1 MTSPPPI
8 LISGLVNIETTVR
21 VDGFPIPY
29 FPVRYPFFGVRSTV
43 SGVGVNVSAALA
55 TLGNS
60 VRLLSMVGE
69 DAAGRLARE
78 ALRGRG
84 IDDRYVL
91 AQAAETAQSAI
102 LYDGEGR
109 RQIHV
114 DLKDVQEQI
123 YPAALFD
130 EGAAGCR
137 LAVLCNI
144 NFSRPLLATDV
155 HAVADLDD
163 PYNADFMAAADILF
177 MSHERLPMPPEEWAG
192 AVSARYGNRIV
203 VIGLGADGALLA
215 VQGEAPQRTPAV
227 FTRPVVNTI
236 GAGDALFS
244 AFLHVYMQTNDP
256 HMAMRKAMVF
266 ASYKIGAA
274 GAAEGFL
281 DAKGLKMWAGKG
293 KEGKEGNDS
302 LEPIKVDLNH
312 CSGPPATP

>member
-1 MTSPPPI
+1 MLSGPAKFLQFLRVPVSAPPPI
-8 LISGLVNIETTVR
+8 LVSGLVNIETTVR
-21 VDGFPIPY
+21 VDDFPIPY

-43 SGVGVNVSAALA
+43 SGVGVNVSAALT
-55 TLGNS
+55 TLGNN
-60 VRLLSMVGE
+60 VRLLSLIGD

-84 IDDRYVL
+84 VDDRHVL

-114 DLKDVQEQI
+114 DLKDIQEQV

-130 EGAAGCR
+130 EAAEGCR

-144 NFSRPLLATDV
+144 NFSRPLLALARQRGMTVATDV
-155 HAVADLDD
+155 HAIADLDD

-177 MSHERLPMPPEEWAG
+177 MSHEHLPAPPEEWVA
-192 AVSARYGNRIV
+192 AVQARYGNAVV

-215 VQGEAPQRTPAV
+215 VKGETPVRVPAV
-227 FTRPVVNTI
+227 LTRPMVNTI
-236 GAGDALFS
+236 GAGDALLS
-244 AFLHVYMQTNDP
+244 AFLHVYTQTKDP
-256 HMAMRKAMVF
+256 YLAMRKAVIF

-281 DAKGLKMWAGKG
+281 DTGEL
-293 KEGKEGNDS
+293 EGWVS
-302 LEPIKVDLNH
+302 QI
-312 CSGPPATP
+312 

>member
-1 MTSPPPI
+1 MSSLPPV
-8 LISGLVNIETTVR
+8 LVSGLINIETTVR

-43 SGVGVNVSAALA
+43 SGVGVNISAALT
-55 TLGNS
+55 TLGDT
-60 VRLLSMVGE
+60 VRLLSLVGD

-78 ALRGRG
+78 ALRDRG
-84 IDDRYVL
+84 IDDRTVL

-102 LYDGEGR
+102 LYDGDGR

-114 DLKDVQEQI
+114 DLKDVQEQV
-123 YPAALFD
+123 YPVELFD
-130 EGAAGCR
+130 EAAAGCR

-144 NFSRPLLATDV
+144 NFSRPLLALARQRGMTVATDV
-155 HAVADLDD
+155 HAIADLDD

-177 MSHERLPMPPEEWAG
+177 MSHERLPAPPEEWAA
-192 AVSARYGNRIV
+192 AVQARYGNAIV

-215 VQGEAPQRTPAV
+215 VKGEAPQRVPAV

-244 AFLHVYMQTNDP
+244 AFLHVYIQTGDP
-256 HMAMRKAMVF
+256 HLALCKAVVF

-281 DAKGLKMWAGKG
+281 DGEGLEEWAGKG
-293 KEGKEGNDS
+293 KEGN
-302 LEPIKVDLNH
+302 
-312 CSGPPATP
+312 

>member
-1 MTSPPPI
+1 MPPPPAI

-29 FPVRYPFFGVRSTV
+29 SPVRYPFFGVRSTV
-43 SGVGVNVSAALA
+43 SGVGVNISAALA
-55 TLGNS
+55 TLGET
-60 VRLLSMVGE
+60 VRLLSLVGD

-84 IDDRYVL
+84 LDDRTVL

-114 DLKDVQEQI
+114 DLKDVQEQV
-123 YPAALFD
+123 YPVELFH
-130 EGAAGCR
+130 EAAAGCR

-144 NFSRPLLATDV
+144 NFSRPLLAQARGRGMVIATDV
-155 HAVADLDD
+155 HAIADLDD
-163 PYNADFMAAADILF
+163 PYNADFMRAADILF
-177 MSHERLPMPPEEWAG
+177 MSHERLPAPPEEWAA
-192 AVSARYGNRIV
+192 AVQARYGNPIV
-203 VIGLGADGALLA
+203 VVGLGAEGALLA
-215 VQGEAPQRTPAV
+215 LKGEAPQHVPAV
-227 FTRPVVNTI
+227 VTRPVVNTI

-244 AFLHVYMQTNDP
+244 CFLHVYAQTNDP
-256 HMAMRKAMVF
+256 HLAMRKAVVF

-281 DAKGLKMWAGKG
+281 DAEKLEVWVG
-293 KEGKEGNDS
+293 EGK
-302 LEPIKVDLNH
+302 
-312 CSGPPATP
+312 

>member
-1 MTSPPPI
+1 MSSLSPI
-8 LISGLVNIETTVR
+8 LISGLINIETTVR

-43 SGVGVNVSAALA
+43 SGVGVNVSTALC
-55 TLGNS
+55 TLGND

-69 DAAGRLARE
+69 DAAGRLARDE
-78 ALRGRG
+78 LGRSG
-84 IDDRYVL
+84 LDDRFVL

-114 DLKDVQEQI
+114 DLKDVQEQV

-130 EGAAGCR
+130 EAADGCR

-144 NFSRPLLATDV
+144 NFSRPLLALARQRGMAIATDV

-163 PYNADFMAAADILF
+163 AYNADFMRAADILF
-177 MSHERLPMPPEEWAG
+177 MSHERLPAPPEEWAA
-192 AVSARYGNRIV
+192 AVQARYGNRIV
-203 VIGLGADGALLA
+203 VIGLGSEGGLLV

-244 AFLHVYMQTNDP
+244 AFLHVYTQTNDP
-256 HMAMRKAMVF
+256 YLAIRKAVVF

-281 DAKGLKMWAGKG
+281 DAGGLEAWAR
-293 KEGKEGNDS
+293 EGQ
-302 LEPIKVDLNH
+302 
-312 CSGPPATP
+312 

>member
-1 MTSPPPI
+1 MSSLPPV
-8 LISGLVNIETTVR
+8 LVSGLINIETTVR

-43 SGVGVNVSAALA
+43 SGVGVNISAALT
-55 TLGNS
+55 TLGDT
-60 VRLLSMVGE
+60 VRLLSLVGD

-78 ALRGRG
+78 ALRDRG
-84 IDDRYVL
+84 IDDRTVL

-114 DLKDVQEQI
+114 DLKDVQELV
-123 YPAALFD
+123 YPVDLFD
-130 EGAAGCR
+130 EAAAGCR

-144 NFSRPLLATDV
+144 NFSRPLLALARQRGMTVATDV
-155 HAVADLDD
+155 HAIADLDD

-177 MSHERLPMPPEEWAG
+177 MSHERLPAPPEEWAA
-192 AVSARYGNRIV
+192 AVQARYGNAIV

-215 VQGEAPQRTPAV
+215 VKGEAPQHVPAV

-244 AFLHVYMQTNDP
+244 AFLHVYTQTGDP
-256 HMAMRKAMVF
+256 HLALRKAVAF

-281 DAKGLKMWAGKG
+281 DAEGLEARAG
-293 KEGKEGNDS
+293 EGK
-302 LEPIKVDLNH
+302 
-312 CSGPPATP
+312 

>member
-1 MTSPPPI
+1 MSSPI

-43 SGVGVNVSAALA
+43 SGVGVNISTALS
-55 TLGNS
+55 TLGNP
-60 VRLLSMVGE
+60 VRLLSLVGD
-69 DAAGRLARE
+69 DAPGRLARE

-84 IDDRYVL
+84 LDDRYVL

-102 LYDGEGR
+102 LYDGDGR

-114 DLKDVQEQI
+114 DLKDIQEQV
-123 YPAALFD
+123 YPTALFD
-130 EGAAGCR
+130 EAAEGCR

-144 NFSRPLLATDV
+144 NFSRPLLALARGRGMVIASDV
-155 HAVADLDD
+155 HAIAELDD
-163 PYNADFMAAADILF
+163 PYNADFMRAADILF
-177 MSHERLPMPPEEWAG
+177 MSHERLPAPPEEWAG
-192 AVSARYGNRIV
+192 DVLARYGSRIV

-215 VQGEAPQRTPAV
+215 VKGEAPLRTPAV
-227 FTRPVVNTI
+227 VTRPVVNTI

-244 AFLHVYMQTNDP
+244 AFLHVYTQTNDP
-256 HMAMRKAMVF
+256 YLAIRKAVVF

-281 DAKGLKMWAGKG
+281 DAAGLESWETNAR
-293 KEGKEGNDS
+293 
-302 LEPIKVDLNH
+302 
-312 CSGPPATP
+312 

>member
-1 MTSPPPI
+1 
-8 LISGLVNIETTVR
+8 
-21 VDGFPIPY
+21 
-29 FPVRYPFFGVRSTV
+29 
-43 SGVGVNVSAALA
+43 
-55 TLGNS
+55 
-60 VRLLSMVGE
+60 LLSLLGD
-69 DAAGRLARE
+69 DAPGRLARE
-78 ALRGRG
+78 ALRGRD

-114 DLKDVQEQI
+114 DLKDVQEQV
-123 YPAALFD
+123 YPAELFD
-130 EGAAGCR
+130 EAAADCR

-144 NFSRPLLATDV
+144 NFSRPLLALARQRGILIASDV
-155 HAVADLDD
+155 HAIADLDD

-177 MSHERLPMPPEEWAG
+177 MSHERLPAPPEEWAA
-192 AVSARYGNRIV
+192 AVQSRYGNRIV
-203 VIGLGADGALLA
+203 VVGLGADGALLA

-244 AFLHVYMQTNDP
+244 AFLHVYAQTGDP
-256 HMAMRKAMVF
+256 YLAMRKAMVF

-281 DAKGLKMWAGKG
+281 DAAGL
-293 KEGKEGNDS
+293 
-302 LEPIKVDLNH
+302 DLWVQKADH
-312 CSGPPATP
+312 AC

>member
-1 MTSPPPI
+1 MGSHPPI
-8 LISGLVNIETTVR
+8 LISGLINIETTVR
-21 VDGFPIPY
+21 VDGFPVPY

-43 SGVGVNVSAALA
+43 SGVGVNVSKALR
-55 TLGNS
+55 TLGND

-69 DAAGRLARE
+69 DAAGRLARDE
-78 ALRGRG
+78 LRRSRL
-84 IDDRYVL
+84 DDRFVL
-91 AQAAETAQSAI
+91 PMAAETAQSAI

-114 DLKDVQEQI
+114 DLKDVQEQV

-130 EGAAGCR
+130 EAAAGCR

-144 NFSRPLLATDV
+144 NFSRPLLALARQHGMTVATDV
-155 HAVADLDD
+155 HAIADLGD
-163 PYNADFMAAADILF
+163 PYNADFMRAADILF

-203 VIGLGADGALLA
+203 VIGLGAEGALLA
-215 VQGEAPQRTPAV
+215 VDGEAPQRTPAV

-244 AFLHVYMQTNDP
+244 AFLHVYAQTNDP
-256 HMAMRKAMVF
+256 YLAIRKAVVF

-274 GAAEGFL
+274 GASEGFL
-281 DAKGLKMWAGKG
+281 DGEGLDAWVERGR
-293 KEGKEGNDS
+293 
-302 LEPIKVDLNH
+302 
-312 CSGPPATP
+312 

>member
-1 MTSPPPI
+1 MSSPPAI
-8 LISGLVNIETTVR
+8 LVSGLVNIETTVR

-43 SGVGVNVSAALA
+43 SGVGVNVSTALR
-55 TLGNS
+55 TLGNDA
-60 VRLLSMVGE
+60 RLLSLVADDG
-69 DAAGRLARE
+69 AGRLARE
-78 ALRGRG
+78 ALRSRG
-84 IDDRYVL
+84 VDDRYVL

-114 DLKDVQEQI
+114 DLKDVQEQV

-130 EGAAGCR
+130 AAAADCR

-144 NFSRPLLATDV
+144 NFSRPLLSLARQRGMMIASDV

-163 PYNADFMAAADILF
+163 PYNADFMRAADILF
-177 MSHERLPMPPEEWAG
+177 MSHERLPAPPEDWAA
-192 AVSARYGNRIV
+192 AVQSRYATPIV

-215 VQGEAPQRTPAV
+215 VKGEPPQRVPAAI
-227 FTRPVVNTI
+227 TRPVVNTI

-244 AFLHVYMQTNDP
+244 AFLHVYTQSGDP
-256 HMAMRKAMVF
+256 HLALRKAVVF

-281 DAKGLKMWAGKG
+281 DAAGLEEW
-293 KEGKEGNDS
+293 
-302 LEPIKVDLNH
+302 LR
-312 CSGPPATP
+312 

>member
-1 MTSPPPI
+1 MSSPI

-43 SGVGVNVSAALA
+43 SGVGVNISTALS
-55 TLGNS
+55 TLGNP
-60 VRLLSMVGE
+60 VRLLSLVGD
-69 DAAGRLARE
+69 DAPGRLARE

-84 IDDRYVL
+84 LDDRYVL

-102 LYDGEGR
+102 LYDGDGR

-114 DLKDVQEQI
+114 DLKDIQEQV
-123 YPAALFD
+123 YPTALFD
-130 EGAAGCR
+130 EAAEGCR

-144 NFSRPLLATDV
+144 NFSRPLLALARGRGMVIASDV
-155 HAVADLDD
+155 HAIAELDD
-163 PYNADFMAAADILF
+163 PYNADFMRAADILF
-177 MSHERLPMPPEEWAG
+177 MSHERLPAPPEEWAG
-192 AVSARYGNRIV
+192 DVLARYGSRIV

-215 VQGEAPQRTPAV
+215 VKGDAPLRTPAV
-227 FTRPVVNTI
+227 VTRPVVNTI

-244 AFLHVYMQTNDP
+244 AFLHVYTQTNDP
-256 HMAMRKAMVF
+256 YLAIRKAVVF

-281 DAKGLKMWAGKG
+281 DAAGLESWETNAR
-293 KEGKEGNDS
+293 
-302 LEPIKVDLNH
+302 
-312 CSGPPATP
+312 

>member
-1 MTSPPPI
+1 MTSPI

-43 SGVGVNVSAALA
+43 SGVGVNISSALT
-55 TLGNS
+55 TLGND
-60 VRLLSMVGE
+60 VRLLSITGD

-84 IDDRYVL
+84 MDDRTVL

-114 DLKDVQEQI
+114 DLKDIQEQV
-123 YPAALFD
+123 YPVELF
-130 EGAAGCR
+130 EEAAAGCR

-144 NFSRPLLATDV
+144 NFSRPLLARARARGMVIATDV
-155 HAVADLDD
+155 HAIADLDD

-177 MSHERLPMPPEEWAG
+177 MSHERLPAPPEEWAG

-215 VQGEAPQRTPAV
+215 VQGDAPQRTPAV

-244 AFLHVYMQTNDP
+244 AFLHVYAQTQDP
-256 HMAMRKAMVF
+256 YLAIRKAVVF

-281 DAKGLKMWAGKG
+281 DGAGLEAWVV
-293 KEGKEGNDS
+293 EGK
-302 LEPIKVDLNH
+302 
-312 CSGPPATP
+312 

>member
-1 MTSPPPI
+1 MPPI
-8 LISGLVNIETTVR
+8 LVSGLINLETTVR

-43 SGVGVNVSAALA
+43 SGVGVNVSTALT
-55 TLGNS
+55 TLGHE
-60 VRLLSMVGE
+60 VRLLSLIGD
-69 DAAGRLARE
+69 DAAGRLARA

-84 IDDRYVL
+84 VDDRYVL

-114 DLKDVQEQI
+114 DLKDIQDRV
-123 YPAALFD
+123 YPVELFH
-130 EGAAGCR
+130 EAAAGCR

-144 NFSRPLLATDV
+144 NFSRPLLALARQRGMTIATDV

-163 PYNADFMAAADILF
+163 PYNADFMQAADILF
-177 MSHERLPMPPEEWAG
+177 MSHERLPAPPEAWAA
-192 AVSARYGNRIV
+192 AVQARYGNAIV
-203 VIGLGADGALLA
+203 VIGLGAEGALLA
-215 VQGEAPQRTPAV
+215 VQGEAPQRVPAV

-236 GAGDALFS
+236 GAGDALFA
-244 AFLHVYMQTNDP
+244 AFLHRYTQTGDP
-256 HMAMRKAMVF
+256 DLALRKAVVF

-281 DAKGLKMWAGKG
+281 DAEGLEAWVGKG
-293 KEGKEGNDS
+293 N
-302 LEPIKVDLNH
+302 
-312 CSGPPATP
+312 